1 MLLVI
6 VVLSFFTLSVIA
18 VLVVFMSMVVYAVL
32 VAVLIVAAA
41 TVNVAVQ
48 NVGRSTRRKNTESVA
63 VLKCLLGS
71 IEARLNLSGANTC
84 VSMTEPSER

>member
-6 VVLSFFTLSVIA
+6 VVLSFFPLSAIA
-18 VLVVFMSMVVYAVL
+18 VLVVFMSMIYAVL

-41 TVNVAVQ
+41 TVTVAVQ
-48 NVGRSTRRKNTESVA
+48 IVGRSTRRKNTESVA

-71 IEARLNLSGANTC
+71 I
-84 VSMTEPSER
+84 